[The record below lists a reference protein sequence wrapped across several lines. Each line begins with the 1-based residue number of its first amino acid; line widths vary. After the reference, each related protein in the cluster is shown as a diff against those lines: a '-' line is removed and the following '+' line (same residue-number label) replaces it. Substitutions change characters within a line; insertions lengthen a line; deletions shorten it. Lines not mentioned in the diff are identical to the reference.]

1 MRCLFEEAT
10 QKRDALERSVA
21 AFPTTTPLD
30 VLVRRDHVGL
40 RSLFLA
46 YFMSLNGVVQTSSY
60 NQVLP
65 QIIYCPWWGEAVE
78 SCQEIAHGILNEC
91 NAKLAMDSEQ

>member
-46 YFMSLNGVVQTSSY
+46 SRRSMGSY
-60 NQVLP
+60 RHP
-65 QIIYCPWWGEAVE
+65 ATIRFCPRSYIAPGGARPSKAVGR
-78 SCQEIAHGILNEC
+78 SHTG
-91 NAKLAMDSEQ
+91 S